1 MLLHMMMYYI
11 THLLKLEYT
20 INMWTK
26 IKDNWK
32 VISIIIIG
40 LIVFLWGKSCG
51 NKVVEPT
58 KDKIVTITNYRDT
71 IFPKDTVYVPKEKPV
86 PYPVYI
92 DTNTYKPKPIDSL
105 EMYRFFVYKDS
116 TEDSNVKIYSKIV
129 TQGKT
134 LNSFKPSYKLKV
146 PLIIKDSTVVKID
159 SLVYRP
165 YKYEIHAGGIIGF
178 NTAAITGDLS
188 IDKCTYGIGYDFI
201 NKAPIISFKY
211 RLYGWTPK
219 KK

>member
-1 MLLHMMMYYI
+1 
-11 THLLKLEYT
+11 
-20 INMWTK
+20 MWTK

-51 NKVVEPT
+51 NKVIEPLEL
-58 KDKIVTITNYRDT
+58 KVITITNYRDT
-71 IFPKDTVYVPKEKPV
+71 IFPPDTIINLPTKLV

-92 DTNTYKPKPIDSL
+92 HDTTLIPQPLDSL
-105 EMYRFFVYKDS
+105 ELYRFFVYNDS
-116 TEDSNVKIYSKIV
+116 IEDSNVKIYSKIV

>member
-1 MLLHMMMYYI
+1 
-11 THLLKLEYT
+11 
-20 INMWTK
+20 MWSK

-32 VISIIIIG
+32 SISIIIIG
-40 LIVFLWGKSCG
+40 IVLFLFGKSCG
-51 NKVVEPT
+51 NKVIEPQEPKVIT
-58 KDKIVTITNYRDT
+58 VTNYRDT
-71 IFPKDTVYVPKEKPV
+71 IFPVDTFYSHEIIPGKPRIIHDTV
-86 PYPVYI
+86 PVYYLDSASCNRYYI
-92 DTNTYKPKPIDSL
+92 YDDTIRDSKYDVISRQIVQGRL
-105 EMYRFFVYKDS
+105 S
-116 TEDSNVKIYSKIV
+116 SSNIKV
-129 TQGKT
+129 
-134 LNSFKPSYKLKV
+134 KLKV

-165 YKYEIHAGGIIGF
+165 YKYEIHAGGIVGF

>member
-1 MLLHMMMYYI
+1 
-11 THLLKLEYT
+11 
-20 INMWTK
+20 MWTK

-51 NKVVEPT
+51 NKVIEPLEP
-58 KDKIVTITNYRDT
+58 KVITITNYRDT
-71 IFPKDTVYVPKEKPV
+71 IFPPDTIINLPTKLV

-92 DTNTYKPKPIDSL
+92 HDTTLIPQPLDSL
-105 EMYRFFVYKDS
+105 ELYRFFVYNDS
-116 TEDSNVKIYSKIV
+116 IEDSNVKIYSKIV